1 MHDDSDDDDDD
12 VDDDDKNGI
21 RYEYNTVNIF
31 IPFHP
36 FSSRRSALVYLGL
49 VQITKEWFSM
59 IEPISGTEWKSKS
72 FKTELNSRSS
82 V

>member
-12 VDDDDKNGI
+12 VDDDDDKNGI

-36 FSSRRSALVYLGL
+36 FSSRRSALVCLGL
-49 VQITKEWFSM
+49 VQITIEWFSM
-59 IEPISGTEWKSKS
+59 IKPINGMEK
-72 FKTELNSRSS
+72 
-82 V
+82 